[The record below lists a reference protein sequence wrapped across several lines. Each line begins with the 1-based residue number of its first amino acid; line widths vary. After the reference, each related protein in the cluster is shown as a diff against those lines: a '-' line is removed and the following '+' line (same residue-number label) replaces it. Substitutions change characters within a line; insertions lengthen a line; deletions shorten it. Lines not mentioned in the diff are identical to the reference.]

1 MYLRVDVSDVVVNEV
16 YFFVVAN
23 LNSYPGKVL
32 KNSDGTLPQTLGY
45 KARNASHTQPNLAAR
60 MGSKNRAWA
69 HSATRNG
76 ALCSTIL
83 PTVRLASSMTFPPD
97 LPYLIASKPIFVVPY
112 ALFQLNKLKAVM
124 LCRNKNAKC
133 SSNQPTVTPM
143 TGLYLLFSSER
154 SFVFLASFLFEK
166 KRRGTQSAE

>member
-1 MYLRVDVSDVVVNEV
+1 
-16 YFFVVAN
+16 
-23 LNSYPGKVL
+23 
-32 KNSDGTLPQTLGY
+32 
-45 KARNASHTQPNLAAR
+45 

-143 TGLYLLFSSER
+143 TGLYLLFSSEQ
-154 SFVFLASFLFEK
+154 SFVFFASFLFEK
-166 KRRGTQSAE
+166 KRRGTRSAEWTASASTTGYGIVDEGRALCEYFTILNCTLD